1 PSQLAI
7 QVWDYD
13 RMGTDDFIGETVI
26 DLEDRWYHNM
36 WQDIGFKHPQG
47 SLQLWVDILTPAQAA
62 LYEPVNIEP
71 PPPQKFEIRVVIWR
85 SEGVT
90 DRDMNTM
97 NDLFVKAWMEGTKP
111 QTTDTHWR
119 CSTGKGSWN
128 YRLKF
133 TVQMPMKPEYG
144 RLTIQ
149 LWDKDLAKW
158 NDLIGESQLDLYKW
172 IHKAF
177 HEKRTVRPFKE
188 QNTGT
193 KGGFLAQ
200 NEEDESSDDEDDDN
214 EGDHGPDL
222 ENNNNEQHKPLLDT
236 KKKKLHSKLK
246 KKITNVLKKVK
257 RRKQTLTP
265 DERQRRKAE
274 KESNDKDEA
283 FQSILVNDSD
293 WLEMRYTNREGIS
306 ESMLGPELCGK
317 LACFVCCA
325 GCLSFMALF
334 GASIMSTLTFYQQ
347 LQNQKDKL

>member
-1 PSQLAI
+1 
-7 QVWDYD
+7 
-13 RMGTDDFIGETVI
+13 
-26 DLEDRWYHNM
+26 
-36 WQDIGFKHPQG
+36 
-47 SLQLWVDILTPAQAA
+47 
-62 LYEPVNIEP
+62 
-71 PPPQKFEIRVVIWR
+71 
-85 SEGVT
+85 
-90 DRDMNTM
+90 
-97 NDLFVKAWMEGTKP
+97 MEGTKP

-283 FQSILVNDSD
+283 FQSILVSPLC
-293 WLEMRYTNREGIS
+293 LEGMV
-306 ESMLGPELCGK
+306 MCG
-317 LACFVCCA
+317 V
-325 GCLSFMALF
+325 
-334 GASIMSTLTFYQQ
+334 
-347 LQNQKDKL
+347 